1 MTHVTKSWTG
11 NLDLNSNIDLGILLD
26 NITQAFN
33 SSPFYQHNGMRMV
46 VAEGGQ
52 IEAHVDMASN
62 LIGNVAF
69 QILHGGVAATLLDSI
84 GGIAAMAEL
93 YKKTTAEDLAETSKK
108 VSRLA
113 TVDMRVDY
121 LAPGRGQ
128 HFVARAETLRLGR
141 KGCTMRM
148 TMVNDEGKAIATA
161 IASYAY

>member
-1 MTHVTKSWTG
+1 MSNAEKNWTV
-11 NLDLNSNIDLGILLD
+11 NIHLGAKVDIDIVLRQLV
-26 NITQAFN
+26 NAFN
-33 SSPFYQHNGMRMV
+33 GSPFFQHNGMSMRV
-46 VAEGGQ
+46 VDGQ
-52 IEAHVDMASN
+52 IEAYIELQPYMVG
-62 LIGNVAF
+62 IVAF

-84 GGIAAMAEL
+84 GGIVAMGEL
-93 YKKTTAEDLAETSKK
+93 YKRAESDQLPDTLKK

-128 HFVARAETLRLGR
+128 YFIATAETLRMGR

>member
-1 MTHVTKSWTG
+1 M
-11 NLDLNSNIDLGILLD
+11 
-26 NITQAFN
+26 
-33 SSPFYQHNGMRMV
+33 
-46 VAEGGQ
+46 
-52 IEAHVDMASN
+52 
-62 LIGNVAF
+62 AF

-84 GGIAAMAEL
+84 GGIVAMGEL
-93 YKKTTAEDLAETSKK
+93 YKRAPAEQLADTIKK

-128 HFVARAETLRLGR
+128 HFIARAETLRLGR

-148 TMVNDEGKAIATA
+148 TMINDENKAIATA

>member
-1 MTHVTKSWTG
+1 MTSTERKWT
-11 NLDLNSNIDLGILLD
+11 DHIHLGAEIKIEVVLKQLC
-26 NITQAFN
+26 QAFN
-33 SSPFYQHNGMRMV
+33 SSPFFKHSGMNMRV
-46 VAEGGQ
+46 VDQQ
-52 IEAHVDMASN
+52 IEGHIHMEPY

-84 GGIAAMAEL
+84 GGIVAMGEL
-93 YKKTTAEDLAETSKK
+93 YKHATPEQLPETIKK

-128 HFVARAETLRLGR
+128 HFIARAETLRLGR